1 MVKLHLNSSCTL
13 LLQCDCCPA
22 VTSNHSDTR
31 GLAVTYASTT
41 HTHTHRY
48 PQVVILSAQILAVG
62 KLQWWLHW
70 SELFLVLG
78 VLRSTQFHTPQ
89 RARAEKCGLLVWTA
103 KSAPSTTDSTYRKYN
118 FSRWCKAAFMVSLN
132 VILEVFCRFKREEQ
146 SRHTRLA
153 CLNSKLLLEWSYEEC
168 N

>member
-1 MVKLHLNSSCTL
+1 MFVHYYCSVT
-13 LLQCDCCPA
+13 A
-22 VTSNHSDTR
+22 VISNHSDTR
-31 GLAVTYASTT
+31 GLAVSHASTT
-41 HTHTHRY
+41 HRY
-48 PQVVILSAQILAVG
+48 SHVVILSAG
-62 KLQWWLHW
+62 KLQWRLHW
-70 SELFLVLG
+70 SELFLVLR
-78 VLRSTQFHTPQ
+78 VLRSTQFHILQ

-103 KSAPSTTDSTYRKYN
+103 KTAPSTTDSTNRKYN

-146 SRHTRLA
+146 SRHSCLA